1 MALNVNNRPLVTVA
15 SPKASLAQ
23 PAVARAAVMPA
34 AKPAVA
40 TKPAIVAPAKAA
52 AAPASISPAVFT
64 PPVIVDILWQSFKG
78 GFGLLNLV
86 WMVGPS
92 AFRNVRDLTNGK
104 ISVGRGAANIT
115 TDATIGIGKG
125 ILAGAAVQALQIA
138 AGPLLGLIPAAALP
152 FAGIAI
158 GIGGL
163 IGTYWGLGKLVKA
176 TGLDTAM
183 SNGLT
188 KLFGGDKPAPAPA
201 AKA

>member
-1 MALNVNNRPLVTVA
+1 MALNVSNRPLVAATKPAAV
-15 SPKASLAQ
+15 K
-23 PAVARAAVMPA
+23 PAVVKAAVQP

-40 TKPAIVAPAKAA
+40 TAPVAKPASVSAA
-52 AAPASISPAVFT
+52 AFT

-92 AFRNVRDLTNGK
+92 AFRNIRDVTNDK
-104 ISVGRGAANIT
+104 ISMARGGANIV

-125 ILAGAAVQALQIA
+125 IAAGAAVQAIQIA
-138 AGPLLGLIPAAALP
+138 AGPLLGLIPVAALP

-163 IGTYWGLGKLVKA
+163 IGTYWALGKLVKA
-176 TGLDTAM
+176 TGLDTKM

-201 AKA
+201 KN

>member
-1 MALNVNNRPLVTVA
+1 MALNVNNRPLVATA
-15 SPKASLAQ
+15 K
-23 PAVARAAVMPA
+23 PAVAKAAVMPA
-34 AKPAVA
+34 AKPVVA
-40 TKPAIVAPAKAA
+40 TLPKASLAQPAA

-64 PPVIVDILWQSFKG
+64 PPVIVDILWQSIKG
-78 GFGLLNLV
+78 GVGLLNLV

-115 TDATIGIGKG
+115 TDAAVGITKG
-125 ILAGAAVQALQIA
+125 ILVGAAVQALQIA
-138 AGPLLGLIPAAALP
+138 VAPLLGLIPAAALP
-152 FAGIAI
+152 FAGIAV

-163 IGTYWGLGKLVKA
+163 IGTYWVLGKVVKA
-176 TGLDTAM
+176 TGLDKKL
-183 SNGLT
+183 SDGLT